1 MFDQIKLKQAMKQL
15 KNGHHDAMDVIYD
28 ITNRMVF
35 YQIYRIV
42 KRKDVAE
49 EIMQDVY
56 MKVFQHRAFYQ
67 EDQPKSWIMRIAKN
81 EAINHYHKQSR
92 ETLVDVETLNQPTD
106 DKSETPLIDMAAR
119 ILDEDEFFIVMQCVV
134 EGKTRQTVAKA
145 LNLSTSGVTFKLNV
159 ALEKLKNQLEGG
171 TNHDK

>member
-1 MFDQIKLKQAMKQL
+1 MKQL
-15 KNGHHDAMDVIYD
+15 KHGQHDAMDVIYD

-35 YQIYRIV
+35 YQIYQIV

-56 MKVFQHRAFYQ
+56 MKVFQHCTSYH

-92 ETLVDVETLNQPTD
+92 ETIVDVETLNQPTQED
-106 DKSETPLIDMAAR
+106 TETPLIDLAAST
-119 ILDEDEFFIVMQCVV
+119 LDEDEFYIVMHCIV
-134 EGKTRQTVAKA
+134 EGHTRQAVAKS

>member
-1 MFDQIKLKQAMKQL
+1 MFDQMRLKQAMKQL
-15 KNGHHDAMDVIYD
+15 KNGHNDAIDVIYD

-35 YQIYRIV
+35 YQIYQIV

-56 MKVFQHRAFYQ
+56 MKVFEHRATYQ

-106 DKSETPLIDMAAR
+106 DNRETPLIDMASQ
-119 ILDEDEFFIVMQCVV
+119 ILDEDEFYIVMQCII
-134 EGKTRQTVAKA
+134 EGKTRQTVANA
-145 LNLSTSGVTFKLNV
+145 LHLSTSGVTFKLNV
-159 ALEKLKNQLEGG
+159 ALEKLKSQLEGG
-171 TNHDK
+171 TNHVK

>member
-1 MFDQIKLKQAMKQL
+1 MFDQIKLKLAMKQL
-15 KNGHHDAMDVIYD
+15 KNGQSNAMDVIYD

-35 YQIYRIV
+35 YQIYQIV
-42 KRKDVAE
+42 KRTAVAE

-56 MKVFQHRAFYQ
+56 MKIYQNRASYQ
-67 EDQPKSWIMRIAKN
+67 DDQPKSWIMRIAKN

-92 ETLVDVETLNQPTD
+92 ETLVDVETLNQPTQED
-106 DKSETPLIDMAAR
+106 TETPLMDLAAQV
-119 ILDEDEFFIVMQCVV
+119 LDEDEFYIVMHCVV
-134 EGKTRQTVAKA
+134 EGKTRQTVAKT

-159 ALEKLKNQLEGG
+159 ALEKLKHQLEGG